1 SLLQSTAATAAFVEV
16 VPAPGVQL
24 LGADGV
30 RASFA
35 QGGALKIPLGAMF
48 GGQHR
53 EMLVRVRVNAAG
65 DGTKPLASVR
75 FHFQDPSEGNLER
88 VQEVVAHYQVTTDR
102 LAVEKHQNSK
112 TQTIVATQEAAQATI
127 AAAQKVNDGHFET
140 ADKDLAAAEA
150 KLRASA
156 A

>member
-1 SLLQSTAATAAFVEV
+1 
-16 VPAPGVQL
+16 
-24 LGADGV
+24 
-30 RASFA
+30 
-35 QGGALKIPLGAMF
+35 
-48 GGQHR
+48 
-53 EMLVRVRVNAAG
+53 NAAG

-102 LAVEKHQNSK
+102 LAIEQHQNSK

-127 AAAQKVNDGHFET
+127 AAAQKVNDGHFDT

-156 A
+156 AQATSAEDKQRVLATASRISTVRAATKAAASPSAPAPAK